1 MSTGWVQRLRAA
13 IEAAAGSQTVVDADT
28 AWRQVA
34 DSDTVR
40 TTLVGPWSAGKS
52 SLIKRL
58 LVEDGSPVPPW
69 LTVSASRETYEI
81 REARSAGFTYVDTPG
96 LGSDERRHD
105 LMALSSV
112 AATDLLVVTVT
123 PQLLGT
129 DVDRLAALVDGTAIT
144 PYGGEFFPPG
154 ALVVVIAKADMAGV
168 DPVDDLDGFRAMVE
182 RKRSAVVTALQ
193 RRVRGELPPVIA
205 VIADLGGQHARNPSP
220 SAAAFA
226 EGREWDGVQALRAA
240 LAGGQA
246 RRLRAA
252 AQVRHWARTGAVA
265 LEQATAALAQAQD
278 QQRRAEADRSRVL
291 VLEEE
296 LAALDA
302 SAASRLRDD
311 IRDEMHSVIM
321 QGGVDSTEQLAEQ
334 ISERLDS
341 SVAAWHAESTS
352 KLVALARRAQIE
364 LTPVAAGIGGRQ
376 SDPHIEQF
384 VKHAASPA
392 TRGADAQ
399 LTEFVAKGLLLAD
412 KLQELR
418 LGVNSADVPQHLTE
432 YQSLVD
438 RIHPDA
444 YARTLS
450 LLGIDGVLT
459 DPRYAQELAGLQK
472 HEGVSELISYLRK
485 PGGITSPEHAAKL
498 KNAAH
503 TLRIAADVAP
513 VLLELVHMQQQER
526 ASQHLRDKRAQL
538 QLQADGAAKRL
549 AEQILAGGTQ
559 STGWQG
565 QVAELRAALRAGTPG
580 DDELALAAQRG
591 RELAEARGNLDTLLR
606 ELAAA
611 TSLAD

>member
-1 MSTGWVQRLRAA
+1 MSTDWVQRLRGA
-13 IEAAAGSQTVVDADT
+13 IEAAAGSQAIADADT
-28 AWRQVA
+28 AWRQA
-34 DSDTVR
+34 DDSGTVR

-58 LVEDGSPVPPW
+58 LVEDGSPIPQW

-81 REARSAGFTYVDTPG
+81 REAGSAGFTYVDTPG

-105 LMALSSV
+105 LLALSSV

-129 DVDRLAALVDGTAIT
+129 DVDRLTALVDGTAIT
-144 PYGGEFFPPG
+144 PYGGAFFPPG
-154 ALVVVIAKADMAGV
+154 ALIVVIAKADMAGV
-168 DPVDDLDGFRAMVE
+168 DPIDDLDGFRAIVD

-193 RRVRGELPPVIA
+193 RRVRGELPPIIA
-205 VIADLGGQHARNPSP
+205 VVADLGGQHARNPNP

-240 LAGGQA
+240 LAAGDA

-252 AQVRHWARTGAVA
+252 AQVRRWARTGALA
-265 LEQATAALAQAQD
+265 LEQATAAVAQSED
-278 QQRRAEADRSRVL
+278 QLRRMEADRSRVL

-296 LAALDA
+296 LAAVDA
-302 SAASRLRDD
+302 AAASRLRDE

-321 QGGVDSTEQLAEQ
+321 QGGVDSTEQLAEK

-341 SVAAWHAESTS
+341 SVAAWHTESTS

-364 LTPVAAGIGGRQ
+364 LTPVAAGALAA
-376 SDPHIEQF
+376 SPHVEQF
-384 VKHAASPA
+384 VKHAAIPGQ
-392 TRGADAQ
+392 RGADAQ
-399 LTEFVAKGLLLAD
+399 LTDFVAKGLLLAD

-418 LGVNSADVPQHLTE
+418 LGVKGADVPHHLNE
-432 YQSLVD
+432 YQALVD

-450 LLGIDGVLT
+450 LLGIEGVLT

-472 HEGVSELISYLRK
+472 HEGVSDLISYLRK
-485 PGGITSPEHAAKL
+485 PGGITSPAHAEKL
-498 KNAAH
+498 KNTAH
-503 TLRIAADVAP
+503 ALRIAADVAP

-549 AEQILAGGTQ
+549 AEQILSGGAQ
-559 STGWQG
+559 GGGWRG
-565 QVAELRAALRAGTPG
+565 QVAELRAAMQAGAPS
-580 DDELALAAQRG
+580 DDDLALAAQRG
-591 RELAEARGNLDTLLR
+591 RELAAARDGLDSVLR
-606 ELAAA
+606 RLAAA
-611 TSLAD
+611 PSLED

>member
-1 MSTGWVQRLRAA
+1 MSERWVRRLREA
-13 IEAAAGSQTVVDADT
+13 IEAAAGPQSTADADT
-28 AWRQVA
+28 AWRQA
-34 DSDTVR
+34 TGSGTVR
-40 TTLVGPWSAGKS
+40 VTLVGPWSAGKS

-58 LVEDGSPVPPW
+58 LVEDGSPIPPW

-81 REARSAGFTYVDTPG
+81 REAGSGTFTYVDTPG

-105 LMALSSV
+105 LIALSAV

-154 ALVVVIAKADMAGV
+154 ALVVVIAKADMAGI
-168 DPVDDLDGFRAMVE
+168 DPVDDLDGFRAMVD
-182 RKRSAVVTALQ
+182 RKRSAVVAALQ
-193 RRVRGELPPVIA
+193 RRVRGELPPIIA
-205 VIADLGGQHARNPSP
+205 VVADLGGQYARNPQP

-226 EGREWDGVQALRAA
+226 EGLAWDGVQALRAA
-240 LAGGQA
+240 LAAGDA

-265 LEQATAALAQAQD
+265 LEQATAAVAQSQD
-278 QQRRAEADRSRVL
+278 QLRRMEADRSRVL

-296 LAALDA
+296 LAAVDA

-311 IRDEMHSVIM
+311 IRDEMHTVIM
-321 QGGVDSTEQLAEQ
+321 QSSVDSTEQLAEK
-334 ISERLDS
+334 ISERLNS
-341 SVAAWHAESTS
+341 SVATWHAESTS

-364 LTPVAAGIGGRQ
+364 LTPVAAGTDGQPSGA
-376 SDPHIEQF
+376 HVEQL
-384 VKHAASPA
+384 VRHAVPA
-392 TRGADAQ
+392 PRGAEAQ
-399 LTEFVAKGLLLAD
+399 LTDFVAKGLVLAD

-418 LGVNSADVPQHLTE
+418 LGVKSADVPHHLSE

-450 LLGIDGVLT
+450 LLGIEGVLT
-459 DPRYAQELAGLQK
+459 NPQYAQELAGLQK

-485 PGGITSPEHAAKL
+485 PGGITSPAHAEKL
-498 KNAAH
+498 KTTAH

-538 QLQADGAAKRL
+538 QLQADGAAKRH
-549 AEQILAGGTQ
+549 AEQILSGGAQ
-559 STGWQG
+559 GTGWRG
-565 QVAELRAALRAGTPG
+565 QVSELRAALQAGAPS
-580 DDELALAAQRG
+580 DDDLAQAAQRG
-591 RELAEARGNLDTLLR
+591 RELAAARDSLDAVLR

-611 TSLAD
+611 TSFED